1 MNRYL
6 ISFILYTLFSL
17 SCKKDEPITYTEV
30 DRSISITDKISVDN
44 GVKIH
49 NQTFNLIE
57 YDKFLNY
64 ISASDHFLLVKLKDF
79 NKTTS
84 TDKVVLALRYD
95 IDDDIEAAVK
105 FAYREHKYGIK
116 STYFILH
123 TAPYYG
129 NFVGN
134 TFNRNDRIVFYIKKI
149 QDYFGHEIGFH
160 NDLLTLQIVYDI
172 PPKYYLKNE
181 LAYLRGNKIEIS
193 GTAYHGS
200 PYCYTYKYSN
210 VFFWLDW
217 PNSENYVFVTKDN
230 KTIKL
235 EKDSLKNY
243 NLDYEAGLLNQ
254 DYFYSDANF
263 EGENRW
269 NMKMVNLD
277 TIKPGKKVIIMLHPQ
292 HWN

>member
-1 MNRYL
+1 MYRFL
-6 ISFILYTLFSL
+6 ISFILINILL
-17 SCKKDEPITYTEV
+17 AGCKKDVPIVYTEV
-30 DRSISITDKISVDN
+30 DRSITITDNISIDN
-44 GVKIH
+44 GVQIH

-64 ISASDHFLLVKLKDF
+64 LATSDHFLLVTLKDF

-95 IDDDIEAAVK
+95 IDDNINAAVK

-116 STYFILH
+116 STYFVLH
-123 TAPYYG
+123 TGTYYG
-129 NFVGN
+129 NFVGQS
-134 TFNRNDRIVFYIKKI
+134 FKRNDNIVYYIKKI
-149 QDYFGHEIGFH
+149 QDSFGHEIGFH
-160 NDLLTLQIVYDI
+160 NDLLTLQVVYGI
-172 PPKYYLKNE
+172 EPKGYLKNE
-181 LAYLRGNKIEIS
+181 LAFLRGNNVHIL

-210 VFFWLDW
+210 AFFWMEW
-217 PNSENYVFVTKDN
+217 PNGENYVYAIKDN
-230 KTIKL
+230 INIVL

-263 EGENRW
+263 VGENRW
-269 NMKMVNLD
+269 NMKMINLD
-277 TIKPGKKVIIMLHPQ
+277 TLKPGKKVIIMLHPQ
-292 HWN
+292 HWD